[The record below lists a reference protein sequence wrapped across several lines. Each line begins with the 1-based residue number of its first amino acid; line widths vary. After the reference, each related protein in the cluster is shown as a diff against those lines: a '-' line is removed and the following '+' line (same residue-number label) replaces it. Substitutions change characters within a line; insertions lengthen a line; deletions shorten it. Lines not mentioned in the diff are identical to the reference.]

1 MTRHH
6 RDRASSEWFHVMN
19 RAIGRKQIFHN
30 DDDRSYFI
38 RYLSEAAEREGTGV
52 AAYCLMGN
60 HFHLVL
66 HCPGEALSRT
76 MQILSSRYTRTHNRV
91 RGTDGPIFR
100 SRFVSKP
107 ILDDRQLLTTT
118 RYIHRNPLELGCRP
132 DGYRWSSF
140 ASYLATNL
148 ETWLRTGLVLDLA
161 GGPASYRRFVESD
174 LPSDAFA
181 MSDGVRL
188 VPPQRSLIP
197 DVEALA
203 AAADGLGIKRRLRRD
218 AFLIV
223 ALDLGLASSERLAK
237 RVGLRSG
244 ASVRAAASKARL
256 ELGNNRE
263 LSHAVELLRNRTTE
277 VAA

>member
-1 MTRHH
+1 
-6 RDRASSEWFHVMN
+6 MN
-19 RAIGRKQIFHN
+19 RSIGRKQIFHN

-66 HCPGEALSRT
+66 HCPGGALSRT

-100 SRFVSKP
+100 SRFVSEP

-118 RYIHRNPLELGCRP
+118 RYIHRNPLEFGFRP
-132 DGYRWSSF
+132 DTYRWSSY
-140 ASYLATNL
+140 ANYLTTNV

-161 GGPASYRRFVESD
+161 GGPGSYRQFVEGD
-174 LPSDAFA
+174 LPTDAFA

-188 VPPQRSLIP
+188 VPPERSLIP
-197 DVEALA
+197 DLEALA
-203 AAADGLGIKRRLRRD
+203 VAADRLALKRRLRRD

-223 ALDLGLASSERLAK
+223 ALDLGLASSEQLAK

-256 ELGNNRE
+256 QLGSERE
-263 LSHAVELLRNRTTE
+263 LSLAVELLLNQPT
-277 VAA
+277 AAAA

>member
-1 MTRHH
+1 
-6 RDRASSEWFHVMN
+6 MN
-19 RAIGRKQIFHN
+19 RAIGRKQIFHS

-38 RYLSEAAEREGTGV
+38 RYLREAAEREGTGV

-66 HCPGEALSRT
+66 HCPGRTLSRT

-118 RYIHRNPLELGCRP
+118 RYIHRNPLEFGIRP
-132 DGYRWSSF
+132 DSYRWSSF
-140 ASYLATNL
+140 GDYLSTSL
-148 ETWLRTGLVLDLA
+148 ETWVSTGLVLGLA
-161 GGPASYRRFVESD
+161 GGPASYRQFVEGD
-174 LPSDAFA
+174 LPTDTFA

-188 VPPQRSLIP
+188 VPPQRTLIP
-197 DVEALA
+197 DLEVLA
-203 AAADGLGIKRRLRRD
+203 AAAASISVKPRLRRD

-223 ALDLGLASSERLAK
+223 ALDLGLASSEQLAK

-256 ELGNNRE
+256 RLGSDRE
-263 LSHAVELLRNRTTE
+263 LSLAVEFLRNRT
-277 VAA
+277 AAIAA